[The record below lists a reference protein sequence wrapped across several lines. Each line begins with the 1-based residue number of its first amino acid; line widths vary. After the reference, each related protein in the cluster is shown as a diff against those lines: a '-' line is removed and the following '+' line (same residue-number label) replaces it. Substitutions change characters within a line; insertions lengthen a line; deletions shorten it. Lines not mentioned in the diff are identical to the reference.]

1 MACYLR
7 RNKAFMKRIFK
18 KLKARGI
25 RLQHVCEVGV
35 YLPDTSNVIDFI
47 KAGVRTTLV
56 EADPETVQKIHWAF
70 DRFNVTIHAV
80 AVWDTPGVLRLSKA
94 ASSTFATELPSSPA
108 LENDRYVVSEDN
120 IIEVPSVVF
129 SSIDDGS
136 IELLSIDIEG
146 AEWYVLKH
154 LRSAPK
160 VLSVET
166 HGKYYTNPYIR
177 EILAWLREHEYELWY
192 RDGSDSVF
200 IKRGLFK
207 VSAADKMERFLA
219 DAKTRWKKVKR
230 NFKRG

>member
-1 MACYLR
+1 
-7 RNKAFMKRIFK
+7 MKRIYK
-18 KLKARGI
+18 KLKARGV
-25 RLQHVCEVGV
+25 RLRHVCQVGV
-35 YLPDTSNVIDFI
+35 FRPSAPALIDFI

-56 EADPETVQKIHWAF
+56 EADPETVEKIHEAF
-70 DRFNVTIHAV
+70 DRFDVTIHAV
-80 AVWDTPGVLRLSKA
+80 AVWDTPGVLQLSKA
-94 ASSTFATELPSSPA
+94 ASSTFATELPGSPA
-108 LENDRYVVSEDN
+108 LENDRYAVSEDN
-120 IIEVPSVVF
+120 IIEVPGVVF

-146 AEWYVLKH
+146 AEWYVLMH

-160 VLSVET
+160 VLSIET

-177 EILAWLREHEYELWY
+177 EILAWLRERNYELWY

-200 IKRGLFK
+200 IKPGLFK
-207 VSAADKMERFLA
+207 VSTANKLERFLA